1 MCDSFWTSLEFLFV
15 FIFILLMSRYP
26 CSLCAFVFFPYMK
39 RISLLCS
46 YERTADDNMN
56 MIPVMYGILNGT
68 SEQYESQSNQIES
81 NQFLD

>member
-1 MCDSFWTSLEFLFV
+1 MQFMCV
-15 FIFILLMSRYP
+15 
-26 CSLCAFVFFPYMK
+26 CFFPYMK